1 MSDAEAWRVA
11 VLDEHTAGTGLFQ
24 GVRCAFAVANYWTY
38 GYFEPRDHCELPGL
52 LLRTRASAQAPHV
65 FFAPGFEG
73 EPYRY
78 HPSEL
83 PAYVSWT
90 VELPPAR
97 KAAGRPALV
106 MPRPGPWE
114 VWAEPRRDRVDW
126 HVRAQHRGRQIHRT
140 LSGPLGAG
148 HTVHVAARPAAL
160 RVTVPGGATVEVE
173 HDAYPGPFMVAF
185 GSAAAA
191 DGSPV
196 ETVYREVAVEEV
208 PYPCADSPLPDGPE
222 DLRAADDAWC
232 FLVNEATPEGPRQS
246 EGDLAVL
253 SDGSLLLVWT
263 DYHAGKGWD
272 DSPAR
277 LSARRSTDG
286 GRTWSRKWT
295 VVEEEH
301 DTNVM
306 SASLLN
312 LGDEL
317 LLVYYDQL
325 PDMPAK
331 GMVARRSGDGGR
343 SWSAAAAITPANGNR
358 HAANNASLRRLAD
371 GRILLAAR
379 EYVDGVRWPYCLLSD
394 DGGRTWRAGS
404 HVPDPGLPERER
416 RAQNVNEPSVAQL
429 ADGRL
434 LMTMRSVSGGQ
445 FFACS
450 EDRGQSWSRPF
461 LSPLRGACSPAA
473 IQRVPGT
480 ADVLC
485 LWTYGLSGRTPL
497 VSALS
502 SDAGRSWRAL
512 KLVERSRHH
521 GYCYT
526 SITFHGDRVLLTYS
540 HFPELAGLRRF
551 AVEPGYIDLRLTAL
565 PVEWFYRPVT
575 EANWPRVSGKK
586 PGPESNILQ

>member
-1 MSDAEAWRVA
+1 MTDAEAWRVK

-65 FFAPGFEG
+65 FFAPGVED

-78 HPSEL
+78 RPNEL

-90 VELPPAR
+90 VELPAPR
-97 KAAGRPALV
+97 GDHGRPALV

-140 LSGPLGAG
+140 LSGPLAAA
-148 HTVHVAARPAAL
+148 HTVHVAARPDAL
-160 RVTVPGGATVEVE
+160 RVTAPGGATVEVE
-173 HDAYPGPFMVAF
+173 HDAYDEPFMVTF
-185 GSAAAA
+185 GSGAAA

-196 ETVYREVAVEEV
+196 ETVYREVAIEEV
-208 PYPCADSPLPDGPE
+208 PYPSGDESLPDGPE
-222 DLRAADDAWC
+222 DLRATDDGWC
-232 FLVNEATPEGPRQS
+232 FMVNEATPGHPRHS
-246 EGDLAVL
+246 EGDLVVL
-253 SDGSLLLVWT
+253 SDGSLLLVWS

-272 DSPAR
+272 ASPAR

-295 VVEEEH
+295 VVEDEH

-317 LLVYYDQL
+317 LLVYFDLL
-325 PDMPAK
+325 PGMPAK

-343 SWSAAAAITPANGNR
+343 TWSAATAITQANGNR

-394 DGGRTWRAGS
+394 DGGRTWRAGA

-416 RAQNVNEPSVAQL
+416 LAQNVNEPSVAQL

-434 LMTMRSVSGGQ
+434 LMTMRSVAGGQ
-445 FFACS
+445 FFAYS

-480 ADVLC
+480 TDVLC
-485 LWTYGLSGRTPL
+485 VWTYGLSGRTPL

-502 SDAGRSWRAL
+502 SDAGRSWRPL

-526 SITFHGDRVLLTYS
+526 SITFHGDRVLLTYC
-540 HFPELAGLRRF
+540 HAPELAGLRRF

-565 PVEWFYRPVT
+565 PVEWFYRAVT
-575 EANWPRVSGKK
+575 
-586 PGPESNILQ
+586 

>member
-1 MSDAEAWRVA
+1 MSGAEAWRVE
-11 VLDEHTAGTGLFQ
+11 VLDEDTAGTGLFQ

-38 GYFEPRDHCELPGL
+38 GYFKPRDHCELPGL

-65 FFAPGFEG
+65 FFAPGVED

-78 HPSEL
+78 RPNEL

-90 VELPPAR
+90 VELPAPR
-97 KAAGRPALV
+97 GDHGRPALV

-140 LSGPLGAG
+140 LSGPLAAA
-148 HTVHVAARPAAL
+148 HTVHVAARPDAL
-160 RVTVPGGATVEVE
+160 RVTAPGGATVEVE
-173 HDAYPGPFMVAF
+173 HDAYDEPFMVTF
-185 GSAAAA
+185 GSGAAA

-196 ETVYREVAVEEV
+196 ETVYREIAIEEV
-208 PYPCADSPLPDGPE
+208 PYPSGDESLPDGPE
-222 DLRAADDAWC
+222 DLRATDDGWC
-232 FLVNEATPEGPRQS
+232 FMVNEATPGHPRHS
-246 EGDLAVL
+246 EGDLVVL
-253 SDGSLLLVWT
+253 SDGSLLLVWS

-272 DSPAR
+272 ASPAR

-295 VVEEEH
+295 VVEDEH

-317 LLVYYDQL
+317 LLVYFDLL
-325 PDMPAK
+325 PGMPAK
-331 GMVARRSGDGGR
+331 GMVARRSGDSGR

-394 DGGRTWRAGS
+394 DGGRTWHAGA

-416 RAQNVNEPSVAQL
+416 LAQNVNEPSVAQL

-434 LMTMRSVSGGQ
+434 LMTMRSVAGGQ
-445 FFACS
+445 FFAYS

-502 SDAGRSWRAL
+502 SDAGRSWRPL

-526 SITFHGDRVLLTYS
+526 SITFHGDHVLLTYC
-540 HFPELAGLRRF
+540 HAPELAGLRRF

-565 PVEWFYRPVT
+565 PVEWFYRAVT
-575 EANWPRVSGKK
+575 
-586 PGPESNILQ
+586 

>member
-1 MSDAEAWRVA
+1 MSGAEAWRVK
-11 VLDEHTAGTGLFQ
+11 VLDADTAGTGLFQ

-65 FFAPGFEG
+65 FFAPGVED

-78 HPSEL
+78 RPSEL

-90 VELPPAR
+90 VELPAPR
-97 KAAGRPALV
+97 GDHGRPALV
-106 MPRPGPWE
+106 MPRPGPWQ

-126 HVRAQHRGRQIHRT
+126 HVRAQHRGRQTHRT
-140 LSGPLGAG
+140 LRGPLGDK
-148 HTVHVAARPAAL
+148 HTVHVEARPAAL
-160 RVTVPGGATVEVE
+160 RVTAPGGATVEVE
-173 HDAYPGPFMVAF
+173 HDAYAEPFMVTF
-185 GSAAAA
+185 GSGAAA

-196 ETVYREVAVEEV
+196 ETVYREVTIEEV
-208 PYPCADSPLPDGPE
+208 PYPSASSPLPDGPE
-222 DLRAADDAWC
+222 DLRATDDAWC
-232 FLVNEATPEGPRQS
+232 FLVNEATPEHPRHS
-246 EGDLAVL
+246 EGDLVVL

-295 VVEEEH
+295 VVEDEH

-317 LLVYYDQL
+317 LLVYCDHL
-325 PDMPAK
+325 PGMPVK

-416 RAQNVNEPSVAQL
+416 LAQNVNEPSVAQL

-434 LMTMRSVSGGQ
+434 LMTMRSVAGGQ
-445 FFACS
+445 FFAYS

-473 IQRVPGT
+473 IRRVPGT
-480 ADVLC
+480 GDVLC

-497 VSALS
+497 VSAVS
-502 SDAGRSWRAL
+502 SDAGRTWRPL

-526 SITFHGDRVLLTYS
+526 SITFHGDHVLLTYC
-540 HFPELAGLRRF
+540 HAPELAGLRRF
-551 AVEPGYIDLRLTAL
+551 EVEPGYIDLRLTVL
-565 PVEWFYRPVT
+565 PVRWFYRAVT
-575 EANWPRVSGKK
+575 QDP
-586 PGPESNILQ
+586 I

>member
-1 MSDAEAWRVA
+1 MSGAEAWRVE

-65 FFAPGFEG
+65 FFAPGVED

-78 HPSEL
+78 RPSEL

-90 VELPPAR
+90 VELPAPR
-97 KAAGRPALV
+97 GDHGRPALV

-114 VWAEPRRDRVDW
+114 AWAEPRRDRVDW

-140 LSGPLGAG
+140 LRGPLGDK
-148 HTVHVAARPAAL
+148 HTVHVEARPAAL
-160 RVTVPGGATVEVE
+160 RLTAPGGAAVEVE
-173 HDAYPGPFMVAF
+173 HDPYAEPFMVTF
-185 GSAAAA
+185 GSGAAA

-196 ETVYREVAVEEV
+196 ETVYREVAIEEV
-208 PYPCADSPLPDGPE
+208 PYPDADESLPDGPE
-222 DLRAADDAWC
+222 DLRATDDGWC
-232 FLVNEATPEGPRQS
+232 FMVNEATPEHPRHS
-246 EGDLAVL
+246 EGDLVVL

-295 VVEEEH
+295 VVEDEH

-317 LLVYYDQL
+317 LLVYLDHL
-325 PDMPAK
+325 PGMPAK
-331 GMVARRSGDGGR
+331 GMVARRSGDAGR
-343 SWSAAAAITPANGNR
+343 TWTAAAAITPANGNR
-358 HAANNASLRRLAD
+358 HTANNASLRRLAD

-394 DGGRTWRAGS
+394 DGGRNWRAGS

-416 RAQNVNEPSVAQL
+416 LAQNVNEPSVAQL

-434 LMTMRSVSGGQ
+434 LMTMRSVAGGQ
-445 FFACS
+445 FFAYS
-450 EDRGQSWSRPF
+450 EDRGRSWSRPF

-497 VSALS
+497 VSAVS
-502 SDAGRSWRAL
+502 SDAGRTWRPL
-512 KLVERSRHH
+512 KLVEQSRHH

-526 SITFHGDRVLLTYS
+526 SVTFHGDRVLLTYC
-540 HFPELAGLRRF
+540 HAPELAGLRRF
-551 AVEPGYIDLRLTAL
+551 EVEPGYIDLRLTAL
-565 PVEWFYRPVT
+565 PVEWFYRAVT
-575 EANWPRVSGKK
+575 
-586 PGPESNILQ
+586 

>member
-11 VLDEHTAGTGLFQ
+11 VLDEDTAGTGLFQ
-24 GVRCAFAVANYWTY
+24 GVRCAFAVPNYWTY

-52 LLRTRASAQAPHV
+52 LLRTRASAQAPHA
-65 FFAPGFEG
+65 FFAPGFEDQ
-73 EPYRY
+73 PYRY
-78 HPSEL
+78 HPNEL

-90 VELPPAR
+90 VELPSGHG
-97 KAAGRPALV
+97 AAGRPALV
-106 MPRPGPWE
+106 MPSPGPWE

-126 HVRAQHRGRQIHRT
+126 HVRTQHRGRQIRRT
-140 LSGPLGAG
+140 LRGPLGDQ
-148 HTVHVAARPAAL
+148 HTVHVEARPTAL
-160 RVTVPGGATVEVE
+160 RVTVPGGSTVEVE
-173 HDAYPGPFMVAF
+173 HDAYAEPFMVTF
-185 GSAAAA
+185 GSGAAAG
-191 DGSPV
+191 GSPV
-196 ETVYREVAVEEV
+196 ETVYREVVIEEV
-208 PYPCADSPLPDGPE
+208 PYPSADSPLPDGPE
-222 DLRAADDAWC
+222 DLRAADDGWC
-232 FLVNEATPEGPRQS
+232 FMVNEATPEHPRHS
-246 EGDLAVL
+246 EGDLVVL
-253 SDGSLLLVWT
+253 SDGSLLLVWS

-286 GRTWSRKWT
+286 GRTWSPKWT
-295 VVEEEH
+295 VVEDEH

-317 LLVYYDQL
+317 LLVYLDLL
-325 PDMPAK
+325 PGMPAK

-343 SWSAAAAITPANGNR
+343 TWSAAEAITPANGNR
-358 HAANNASLRRLAD
+358 HSANNASLRRLAD

-379 EYVDGVRWPYCLLSD
+379 EYVDRVRWPYCLLSD
-394 DGGRTWRAGS
+394 DGGRTWHAGA

-416 RAQNVNEPSVAQL
+416 LAQNVNEPSVAQL

-434 LMTMRSVSGGQ
+434 LMTMRSVAGGQ
-445 FFACS
+445 FFAYS

-473 IQRVPGT
+473 MQRVPGT

-497 VSALS
+497 VSAVS
-502 SDAGRSWRAL
+502 SDAGRTWRPL

-526 SITFHGDRVLLTYS
+526 SITFHGDHVLLTYC
-540 HFPELAGLRRF
+540 HAPELAGLRRF
-551 AVEPGYIDLRLTAL
+551 EVEPGYIDLRLTVL
-565 PVEWFYRPVT
+565 PVRWFYRAVT
-575 EANWPRVSGKK
+575 QDPT
-586 PGPESNILQ
+586 

>member
-1 MSDAEAWRVA
+1 MSDAEAWRVE

-65 FFAPGFEG
+65 FFAPGVED

-78 HPSEL
+78 RPNEL

-90 VELPPAR
+90 VELPAPR
-97 KAAGRPALV
+97 GDHGRPALV

-140 LSGPLGAG
+140 LRGPLGDK
-148 HTVHVAARPAAL
+148 HTVHVEARPAAL
-160 RVTVPGGATVEVE
+160 RVTAPDGATVEVA
-173 HDAYPGPFMVAF
+173 HDVYAEPFMVTF
-185 GSAAAA
+185 GSGAAA
-191 DGSPV
+191 DGPPV
-196 ETVYREVAVEEV
+196 ETVYREVAIEEV
-208 PYPCADSPLPDGPE
+208 PYPSGDESLPDGPE
-222 DLRAADDAWC
+222 DQRATDDGWC
-232 FLVNEATPEGPRQS
+232 FMVNEATPGHPRHS
-246 EGDLAVL
+246 EGDLVVL
-253 SDGSLLLVWT
+253 SDGSLLLVWS

-272 DSPAR
+272 ASPAR

-295 VVEEEH
+295 VVEDEH

-317 LLVYYDQL
+317 LLVYFDLL
-325 PDMPAK
+325 PGMPAK

-343 SWSAAAAITPANGNR
+343 TWSAATAITQANGNR

-394 DGGRTWRAGS
+394 DGGRTWRAGA

-416 RAQNVNEPSVAQL
+416 LAQNVNEPSVAQL

-434 LMTMRSVSGGQ
+434 LMTMRSVAGGQ
-445 FFACS
+445 FFAYSLDC
-450 EDRGQSWSRPF
+450 GQSWSRPF

-480 ADVLC
+480 TDVLC
-485 LWTYGLSGRTPL
+485 VWTYGLSGRTPL

-502 SDAGRSWRAL
+502 SDAGRSWRPL

-526 SITFHGDRVLLTYS
+526 SITFHGDHVLLTYC
-540 HFPELAGLRRF
+540 HAPELAGLRRF

-565 PVEWFYRPVT
+565 PVEWFYRAVT
-575 EANWPRVSGKK
+575 
-586 PGPESNILQ
+586 

>member
-1 MSDAEAWRVA
+1 MSDAEAWRVE
-11 VLDEHTAGTGLFQ
+11 VLDEDTAGTGLFQ

-65 FFAPGFEG
+65 FFAPGVED

-78 HPSEL
+78 RPNEL

-90 VELPPAR
+90 VELPAPR
-97 KAAGRPALV
+97 GDHGRPALV

-140 LSGPLGAG
+140 LRGPLGDK
-148 HTVHVAARPAAL
+148 HTVHVEARPAAL
-160 RVTVPGGATVEVE
+160 RVTAPGGATVEVA
-173 HDAYPGPFMVAF
+173 HDAYDEPFMVTF
-185 GSAAAA
+185 GSGAAA

-196 ETVYREVAVEEV
+196 ETVYREVAIEEV
-208 PYPCADSPLPDGPE
+208 PYPSGDESLPDGPE
-222 DLRAADDAWC
+222 DLRATDDGWC
-232 FLVNEATPEGPRQS
+232 FMVNEATPGHPRHS
-246 EGDLAVL
+246 EGDLVVL
-253 SDGSLLLVWT
+253 SDGSLLLVWS

-272 DSPAR
+272 ASPAR

-295 VVEEEH
+295 VVEDEH

-317 LLVYYDQL
+317 LLVYFDLL
-325 PDMPAK
+325 PGMPAK

-343 SWSAAAAITPANGNR
+343 TWSAATAITQANGNR

-394 DGGRTWRAGS
+394 DGGRTWRAGA

-416 RAQNVNEPSVAQL
+416 LAQNVNEPSVAQL

-434 LMTMRSVSGGQ
+434 LMTMRSVAGGQ
-445 FFACS
+445 FFAYS

-480 ADVLC
+480 TDVLC
-485 LWTYGLSGRTPL
+485 VWTYGLCGRTPL

-502 SDAGRSWRAL
+502 SDAGRTWRPL

-526 SITFHGDRVLLTYS
+526 SITFHGDHVLLTYC
-540 HFPELAGLRRF
+540 HAPELAGLRRF

-565 PVEWFYRPVT
+565 PVEWFYRAVT
-575 EANWPRVSGKK
+575 
-586 PGPESNILQ
+586 

>member
-1 MSDAEAWRVA
+1 MSEAEAWRVG

-24 GVRCAFAVANYWTY
+24 GVRCAFAVADYWTY
-38 GYFEPRDHCELPGL
+38 GCFEPRDRCELPGL
-52 LLRTRASAQAPHV
+52 LLRTRASADAPHV

-78 HPSEL
+78 GPSEL

-97 KAAGRPALV
+97 EAAGRPALV

-114 VWAEPRRDRVDW
+114 VWAEPRPDRVDW
-126 HVRAQHRGRQIHRT
+126 HLRAEHRGRQIHRT
-140 LSGPLGAG
+140 LSGPLGDK
-148 HTVHVAARPAAL
+148 HTVHVEARRTAL
-160 RVTVPGGATVEVE
+160 RLTAPGGATVEVE
-173 HDAYPGPFMVAF
+173 HDAYAEAFMVTF
-185 GSAAAA
+185 GSGAAA

-208 PYPCADSPLPDGPE
+208 PYPSADSLLPDGPE

-232 FLVNEATPEGPRQS
+232 FLVNEATPEEPRQS

-277 LSARRSTDG
+277 LSARRSIDG
-286 GRTWSRKWT
+286 GRTWSRKRPL
-295 VVEEEH
+295 VEEEH

-312 LGDEL
+312 LGEEL

-331 GMVARRSGDGGR
+331 GMVARRSGDRGR
-343 SWSAAAAITPANGNR
+343 SWSAAAAVTPANGNR

-394 DGGRTWRAGS
+394 DGGRTWGAGA

-416 RAQNVNEPSVAQL
+416 LAQNVNEPSVAQL

-480 ADVLC
+480 SDVLA

-502 SDAGRSWRAL
+502 SDAGRSWGPL

-551 AVEPGYIDLRLTAL
+551 AAEPGYIDLRLTSL
-565 PVEWFYRPVT
+565 PVEWFYRAV
-575 EANWPRVSGKK
+575 R
-586 PGPESNILQ
+586 

>member
-11 VLDEHTAGTGLFQ
+11 VLDEDTAGTGLFQ
-24 GVRCAFAVANYWTY
+24 GVRCAFAVPNYWTY

-52 LLRTRASAQAPHV
+52 LLRTRASADARHA

-73 EPYRY
+73 QPYRY
-78 HPSEL
+78 RPSEL

-90 VELPPAR
+90 VELTAPR
-97 KAAGRPALV
+97 GEHGRPALV

-114 VWAEPRRDRVDW
+114 IWAEPHPDRVDW

-140 LSGPLGAG
+140 LRGPLGAE
-148 HTVHVAARPAAL
+148 HTVHVEARPAAL

-173 HDAYPGPFMVAF
+173 HDAYAEPFMVTF
-185 GSAAAA
+185 GSGAAA

-196 ETVYREVAVEEV
+196 ETVYREVVIEEV
-208 PYPCADSPLPDGPE
+208 PYPSADSPLPDGPE
-222 DLRAADDAWC
+222 DLSATDDGWC
-232 FLVNEATPEGPRQS
+232 FMVNEATPGHPRHS
-246 EGDLAVL
+246 EGDLVVL

-263 DYHAGKGWD
+263 DYHSGKGWD

-295 VVEEEH
+295 VVEDEH

-317 LLVYYDQL
+317 LLVYLDLL
-325 PDMPAK
+325 PGMPAK
-331 GMVARRSGDGGR
+331 GMVVRRSGDGGR
-343 SWSAAAAITPANGNR
+343 TWTAAAAITPANGNR
-358 HAANNASLRRLAD
+358 HTANNASLRRLPD

-394 DGGRTWRAGS
+394 DGGSTWHAGA

-416 RAQNVNEPSVAQL
+416 LAQNVNEPSVAQL

-434 LMTMRSVSGGQ
+434 LMTMRSVAGGQ
-445 FFACS
+445 FFAYS

-497 VSALS
+497 VSAVS
-502 SDAGRSWRAL
+502 SDAGRTWRPL

-526 SITFHGDRVLLTYS
+526 SITFHGDHVLLTYC
-540 HFPELAGLRRF
+540 HAPELAGLRRF
-551 AVEPGYIDLRLTAL
+551 EVEPGYIDLRLTAL
-565 PVEWFYRPVT
+565 PVEWFYRAVT
-575 EANWPRVSGKK
+575 QDPS
-586 PGPESNILQ
+586 

>member
-65 FFAPGFEG
+65 FFAPGVED

-78 HPSEL
+78 RPNEL

-90 VELPPAR
+90 VELPAPR
-97 KAAGRPALV
+97 GDHGRPALV

-140 LSGPLGAG
+140 LSGPLGDK

-160 RVTVPGGATVEVE
+160 RVTAPGGATVEVE
-173 HDAYPGPFMVAF
+173 HDAYDEPFMVTF
-185 GSAAAA
+185 GSGAAA

-196 ETVYREVAVEEV
+196 ETVYREVAIEEV
-208 PYPCADSPLPDGPE
+208 PYPSGDESLPDGPE
-222 DLRAADDAWC
+222 DLRATDDGWC
-232 FLVNEATPEGPRQS
+232 FMVNEATPGHPRHS
-246 EGDLAVL
+246 EGDLVVL
-253 SDGSLLLVWT
+253 SDGSLLLVWS

-272 DSPAR
+272 ASPAR

-295 VVEEEH
+295 VVEDEH

-317 LLVYYDQL
+317 LLVYFDLL
-325 PDMPAK
+325 PGMPAK

-343 SWSAAAAITPANGNR
+343 TWSAATAITQANGNR

-394 DGGRTWRAGS
+394 DGGRTWRAGA

-416 RAQNVNEPSVAQL
+416 LAQNVNEPSVAQL

-434 LMTMRSVSGGQ
+434 LMTMRSVAGGQ
-445 FFACS
+445 FFAYS

-480 ADVLC
+480 TDVLC
-485 LWTYGLSGRTPL
+485 VWTYGLSGRTPL

-502 SDAGRSWRAL
+502 SDAGRTWRPL

-526 SITFHGDRVLLTYS
+526 SITFHGDHVLLTYC
-540 HFPELAGLRRF
+540 HAPELAGLRRF

-565 PVEWFYRPVT
+565 PVEWFYRAVT
-575 EANWPRVSGKK
+575 
-586 PGPESNILQ
+586 

>member
-1 MSDAEAWRVA
+1 MSAAEAWRVA

-24 GVRCAFAVANYWTY
+24 GARCTFAVANYWTY

-52 LLRTRASAQAPHV
+52 LLRTRASADAPHV
-65 FFAPGFEG
+65 FFAPGVEDDPF
-73 EPYRY
+73 RY
-78 HPSEL
+78 HPDEL

-90 VELPPAR
+90 VQLPPPR
-97 KAAGRPALV
+97 GVAGRPALV

-114 VWAEPRRDRVDW
+114 VWAEPRRDRIDW
-126 HVRAQHRGRQIHRT
+126 HVRARLRGTQIDRT
-140 LSGPLGAG
+140 LSGPLGAE
-148 HTVHVAARPAAL
+148 HTVHVEARPTAL
-160 RVTVPGGATVEVE
+160 RVTVPAGATVEVE
-173 HDAYPGPFMVAF
+173 HDAHTEPFMVTF
-185 GSAAAA
+185 GSGGAA

-196 ETVYREVAVEEV
+196 ETVYREIAIEEV
-208 PYPCADSPLPDGPE
+208 PYPRAHASLPDGPE
-222 DLRAADDAWC
+222 DLHATDDAWC
-232 FLVNEATPEGPRQS
+232 FLVNEATPAEPRHS
-246 EGDLAVL
+246 EGDLVVL
-253 SDGSLLLVWT
+253 SDSSLLLVWT

-277 LSARRSTDG
+277 LCARRSTDG
-286 GRTWSRKWT
+286 GRTWSRKWP
-295 VVEEEH
+295 VVEDEH
-301 DTNVM
+301 GTNVM

-317 LLVYYDQL
+317 LLVYFDRL

-331 GMVARRSGDGGR
+331 GMVARRSGDSGR

-394 DGGRTWRAGS
+394 DGGRSWHAGA
-404 HVPDPGLPERER
+404 HVPDPRLPERER
-416 RAQNVNEPSVAQL
+416 LAQNVNEPSVAQL

-445 FFACS
+445 FFAYS
-450 EDRGQSWSRPF
+450 DDRGQSWSRPF

-502 SDAGRSWRAL
+502 SDAGRSWRPL

-526 SITFHGDRVLLTYS
+526 SLTFHGDHVLLTYC
-540 HFPELAGLRRF
+540 HAPELAGLRRF

-565 PVEWFYRPVT
+565 PLEWFYRPVT
-575 EANWPRVSGKK
+575 
-586 PGPESNILQ
+586 

>member
-1 MSDAEAWRVA
+1 MSGAEAWRVA

-52 LLRTRASAQAPHV
+52 LLRTRASAEAPHV
-65 FFAPGFEG
+65 FFAPGVED

-97 KAAGRPALV
+97 RAAGRPALV
-106 MPRPGPWE
+106 MPRPGPWQ
-114 VWAEPRRDRVDW
+114 VWAEPLRDRVDW

-140 LSGPLGAG
+140 LSGPLGAE

-173 HDAYPGPFMVAF
+173 HDAYPEPFMVTF
-185 GSAAAA
+185 GSGGAA

-196 ETVYREVAVEEV
+196 ETVYREVAIEEA
-208 PYPCADSPLPDGPE
+208 PYPSPDSPLPDGPE
-222 DLRAADDAWC
+222 DLRATDDAWC
-232 FLVNEATPEGPRQS
+232 FLVNEATPAEPRHS
-246 EGDLAVL
+246 EGDLVVL

-286 GRTWSRKWT
+286 GRTWSRKWP
-295 VVEEEH
+295 VVEDEH
-301 DTNVM
+301 GTNVM

-317 LLVYYDQL
+317 LLVYFDRL

-331 GMVARRSGDGGR
+331 GMVARRSGDSGR

-358 HAANNASLRRLAD
+358 HAANNASLRQLAD

-394 DGGRTWRAGS
+394 DGGRSWHAGA

-416 RAQNVNEPSVAQL
+416 LAQNVNEPSVAQL

-445 FFACS
+445 FFAYS
-450 EDRGQSWSRPF
+450 DDRGQSWSRPF

-502 SDAGRSWRAL
+502 SDAGRSWRPL

-526 SITFHGDRVLLTYS
+526 SLTFHGDHVLLTYC
-540 HFPELAGLRRF
+540 HAPELAGLRRF

-565 PVEWFYRPVT
+565 PLEWFYRAVT
-575 EANWPRVSGKK
+575 
-586 PGPESNILQ
+586 

>member
-11 VLDEHTAGTGLFQ
+11 VLDEDTAGTGLFQ
-24 GVRCAFAVANYWTY
+24 GVRCAFAVPNYWTY

-52 LLRTRASAQAPHV
+52 LLRTRASAQAPHA
-65 FFAPGFEG
+65 FFAPGFEDQ
-73 EPYRY
+73 PYRY
-78 HPSEL
+78 HPNEL

-90 VELPPAR
+90 VELPSGQG
-97 KAAGRPALV
+97 AAGRPALV
-106 MPRPGPWE
+106 MPSPGPWE

-126 HVRAQHRGRQIHRT
+126 HVRTQHRGRQIHRT
-140 LSGPLGAG
+140 LSGPLEDAY
-148 HTVHVAARPAAL
+148 TVHVEARPDAL
-160 RVTVPGGATVEVE
+160 RVTAPGGATAEVE
-173 HDAYPGPFMVAF
+173 HDAYAEPFMVTF
-185 GSAAAA
+185 GSGAA
-191 DGSPV
+191 DGPPV
-196 ETVYREVAVEEV
+196 ETVYREVAIEEV
-208 PYPCADSPLPDGPE
+208 PYPSADSPLPDGPE
-222 DLRAADDAWC
+222 DLRATDDGWC
-232 FLVNEATPEGPRQS
+232 FMVNEATPEHPRHS
-246 EGDLAVL
+246 EGDLVVL
-253 SDGSLLLVWT
+253 SDGSLLLVWS

-286 GRTWSRKWT
+286 GRTWSPKWT
-295 VVEEEH
+295 VVEDEH

-317 LLVYYDQL
+317 LLVYLDLL
-325 PDMPAK
+325 PGMPAK

-343 SWSAAAAITPANGNR
+343 TWSAAEAITPANGNR
-358 HAANNASLRRLAD
+358 HSANNASLRRLAD

-379 EYVDGVRWPYCLLSD
+379 EYVDRVRWPYCLLSD
-394 DGGRTWRAGS
+394 DGGRTWHAGA

-416 RAQNVNEPSVAQL
+416 LAQNVNEPSVAQL

-434 LMTMRSVSGGQ
+434 LMIMRSVAGGQ
-445 FFACS
+445 FFAYS
-450 EDRGQSWSRPF
+450 ENRGQSWSRPF

-473 IQRVPGT
+473 MQRVPGT

-497 VSALS
+497 VSAVS
-502 SDAGRSWRAL
+502 SDAGRTWRPL

-526 SITFHGDRVLLTYS
+526 SITFHGDHVLLTYC
-540 HFPELAGLRRF
+540 HAPELAGLRRF
-551 AVEPGYIDLRLTAL
+551 EVEPGYIDLRLTVL
-565 PVEWFYRPVT
+565 PVRWFYRAVT
-575 EANWPRVSGKK
+575 QDPT
-586 PGPESNILQ
+586 

>member
-1 MSDAEAWRVA
+1 MSDAETWRVA
-11 VLDEHTAGTGLFQ
+11 VLDERTAGTGLFQ
-24 GVRCAFAVANYWTY
+24 GARCTFAVANYWTY

-52 LLRTRASAQAPHV
+52 LLRTRATADAPHV
-65 FFAPGFEG
+65 FFAPGVED

-97 KAAGRPALV
+97 GVPARPALV

-114 VWAEPRRDRVDW
+114 VWAEPHRDRVDW

-140 LSGPLGAG
+140 LSGPLGAE
-148 HTVHVAARPAAL
+148 HTVHVEARPTAL
-160 RVTVPGGATVEVE
+160 RVTVPAGATVEVE
-173 HDAYPGPFMVAF
+173 HDAHTEPFMVTF
-185 GSAAAA
+185 GSGGAA

-196 ETVYREVAVEEV
+196 ETVYREIAIEEV
-208 PYPCADSPLPDGPE
+208 PYPRAHASLPDGPE
-222 DLRAADDAWC
+222 DLHATDDAWC
-232 FLVNEATPEGPRQS
+232 FLVNEATPAEPRHS
-246 EGDLAVL
+246 EGDLVVL
-253 SDGSLLLVWT
+253 SDSSLLLVWT

-277 LSARRSTDG
+277 LCARRSTDG
-286 GRTWSRKWT
+286 GRTWSRKWP
-295 VVEEEH
+295 VVEDEH
-301 DTNVM
+301 GTNVM

-317 LLVYYDQL
+317 LLVYFDRL

-331 GMVARRSGDGGR
+331 GMVARRSGDSGR
-343 SWSAAAAITPANGNR
+343 NWSAAAAITPANGNR

-394 DGGRTWRAGS
+394 DGGRSWHAGA
-404 HVPDPGLPERER
+404 HVPDPRLPERER
-416 RAQNVNEPSVAQL
+416 LAQNVNEPSVAQL

-445 FFACS
+445 FFAYS
-450 EDRGQSWSRPF
+450 DDRGQSWSRPF

-502 SDAGRSWRAL
+502 SDAGRSWRPL

-526 SITFHGDRVLLTYS
+526 SLTFHGDHVLLTYC
-540 HFPELAGLRRF
+540 HAPELAGLRRF

-565 PVEWFYRPVT
+565 PLEWFYRAVT
-575 EANWPRVSGKK
+575 
-586 PGPESNILQ
+586 

>member
-65 FFAPGFEG
+65 FFAPGVED

-78 HPSEL
+78 RPSEL

-90 VELPPAR
+90 VELPAPR
-97 KAAGRPALV
+97 GEPGRPALV

-140 LSGPLGAG
+140 LRGPLGDK
-148 HTVHVAARPAAL
+148 HTVHVEARPAAL
-160 RVTVPGGATVEVE
+160 RVTAPDGATVEVA
-173 HDAYPGPFMVAF
+173 HDVYAEPFMVTF
-185 GSAAAA
+185 GSGAAA
-191 DGSPV
+191 DGPPV
-196 ETVYREVAVEEV
+196 ETVYREVAIEEV
-208 PYPCADSPLPDGPE
+208 PYPSGDESLPDGPE
-222 DLRAADDAWC
+222 DQRATDDGWC
-232 FLVNEATPEGPRQS
+232 FMVNEATPGHPRHS
-246 EGDLAVL
+246 EGDLVVL
-253 SDGSLLLVWT
+253 SDGSLLLVWS

-272 DSPAR
+272 ASPAR

-295 VVEEEH
+295 VVEDEH

-317 LLVYYDQL
+317 LLVYFDLL
-325 PDMPAK
+325 PGMPAK

-343 SWSAAAAITPANGNR
+343 TWSAATAITQANGNR

-394 DGGRTWRAGS
+394 DGGRTWRAGA

-416 RAQNVNEPSVAQL
+416 LAQNVNEPSVAQL

-434 LMTMRSVSGGQ
+434 LMTMRSVAGGQ
-445 FFACS
+445 FFAYSLDC
-450 EDRGQSWSRPF
+450 GQSWSRPF

-480 ADVLC
+480 TDVLC
-485 LWTYGLSGRTPL
+485 VWTYGLSGRTPL

-502 SDAGRSWRAL
+502 SDAGRSWRPL

-526 SITFHGDRVLLTYS
+526 SITFHGDHVLLTYC
-540 HFPELAGLRRF
+540 HAPELAGLRRF

-565 PVEWFYRPVT
+565 PVEWFYRAVT
-575 EANWPRVSGKK
+575 
-586 PGPESNILQ
+586 

>member
-11 VLDEHTAGTGLFQ
+11 VLDKDTAGTGLFQ

-52 LLRTRASAQAPHV
+52 LLRTRASAAAPHV
-65 FFAPGFEG
+65 FFAPGVED
-73 EPYRY
+73 EPHRY
-78 HPSEL
+78 HPNEL

-90 VELPPAR
+90 VELPSGQG
-97 KAAGRPALV
+97 AAGRAALV

-114 VWAEPRRDRVDW
+114 IWAEPHPDRVDW

-140 LSGPLGAG
+140 LSGPLGGA
-148 HTVHVAARPAAL
+148 HTVHVEARLDAL
-160 RVTVPGGATVEVE
+160 RVTVAGGATVEVE
-173 HDAYPGPFMVAF
+173 HDAYAEPFMVTF
-185 GSAAAA
+185 GSGAGA

-196 ETVYREVAVEEV
+196 ETVYREVVIEEV
-208 PYPCADSPLPDGPE
+208 PYPSADSPLPDGPE
-222 DLRAADDAWC
+222 DLRATDDGWC
-232 FLVNEATPEGPRQS
+232 FMVNEATPGHPRHS
-246 EGDLAVL
+246 EGDLVVL
-253 SDGSLLLVWT
+253 SDGSLLLVWS

-286 GRTWSRKWT
+286 GRTWSPKWT
-295 VVEEEH
+295 VVEDEH

-317 LLVYYDQL
+317 LLVYCDHL
-325 PDMPAK
+325 PGMPVK

-343 SWSAAAAITPANGNR
+343 TWNTATAITPANGNR
-358 HAANNASLRRLAD
+358 HSANNASLRRLAD

-394 DGGRTWRAGS
+394 DGGSTWHAGA

-416 RAQNVNEPSVAQL
+416 LAQNVNEPSVAQL

-445 FFACS
+445 FFS
-450 EDRGQSWSRPF
+450 YSGDRGQSWSRPF

-473 IQRVPGT
+473 MQRVPGSD
-480 ADVLC
+480 DVLC

-502 SDAGRSWRAL
+502 SDAGGSWRPL
-512 KLVERSRHH
+512 KLVERSHHH

-526 SITFHGDRVLLTYS
+526 SITFHGEHVLLTYC
-540 HFPELAGLRRF
+540 HAPELDGVRRF
-551 AVEPGYIDLRLTAL
+551 EVEPGYIDLRLTAL
-565 PVEWFYRPVT
+565 PVQWFYRAVT
-575 EANWPRVSGKK
+575 
-586 PGPESNILQ
+586 